1 MESTNTIP
9 PLRFGQFELDVRLR
23 ELRTGSTRIR
33 LQEQPFEILRIMLES
48 PGDVVTREQ
57 LRQRLW
63 PNGTFVDFEHSLN
76 AAVKRLR
83 AALGDDAENPRF
95 VETLPRRGYRFIAS
109 LNAPEPAAG
118 PPAVATATPR
128 VRLAVLPFTN
138 LSEDP
143 GQDYFSD
150 GLTEEMI
157 AQLGGLCRGRIGVLA
172 RWSSMVF
179 KGTSRRASEIGEA
192 LRADYLLE
200 GSVRREGDRVR
211 ITARLVETA
220 GETHLWSDVYER
232 HMIDCLS
239 VQTDVAGRIARS
251 LAMELAPDQQ
261 TASKPACDPAAYQ
274 AYLKG
279 RYYWNKPFDDGLT
292 EAIGFFERALAI
304 SPSFGAAHAI
314 LARARIA
321 RAEYYH
327 DLPRQALQEAQ
338 VVAARALEIDDSL
351 YEGHL
356 AAAEA
361 KRMHDLDWVAAEA
374 SYNRAIALNPSYES
388 AHRAYAVMLSA
399 LGRHEQAIR
408 ASERSCELDPLC
420 LVVGTSAAWVRYAA
434 GDYDAAIDHCRNTID
449 MDPEFLPAR
458 RLLGAAYLQ
467 AGRHTEALS
476 ELESAAALADV
487 DPVLLTWLAHAKAII
502 GARGDAVGLLAEAR
516 GLEAERYVSQYH
528 LALAYVGLASIDAAF
543 ASLDQAWLDRD
554 PALAAVHVEPRF
566 EPLRSDRR
574 YGELLKRLHLSGNV

>member
-9 PLRFGQFELDVRLR
+9 PVRFGVFELDVRLR

-33 LQEQPFEILRIMLES
+33 LQEQPFEILRIMLER

-83 AALGDDAENPRF
+83 AALGDDADNPRF

-109 LNAPEPAAG
+109 LNAAEPA
-118 PPAVATATPR
+118 PRPAAAAATPR

-138 LSEDP
+138 LSEDS

-157 AQLGGLCRGRIGVLA
+157 AQLGGLCRGRVGVLA

-232 HMIDCLS
+232 HMVDCLS

-251 LAMELAPDQQ
+251 LAMELTPDRQ
-261 TASKPACDPAAYQ
+261 TAPQPACDPAAYQ

-279 RYYWNKPFDDGLT
+279 RYYWNKPFDEGLI

-304 SPSFGAAHAI
+304 SPSFGAAHAV

-327 DLPRQALQEAQ
+327 ELPRQALKDAQ
-338 VVAARALEIDDSL
+338 VVAARALEIDDNL
-351 YEGHL
+351 YEAHL

-361 KRMHDLDWVAAEA
+361 TRMHDLDWAGAEA
-374 SYNRAIALNPSYES
+374 AYSRAIALNPSYES
-388 AHRAYAVMLSA
+388 AHRAFAMMLSV
-399 LGRHEQAIR
+399 LGRHDEAIR

-434 GDYDAAIDHCRNTID
+434 GDYEAAIDHCRNTID

-467 AGRHTEALS
+467 AGRNTEALT

-487 DPVLLTWLAHAKAII
+487 DPVLLTWLAHAKAMT
-502 GARGDAVGLLAEAR
+502 GARGDAVGLLAQAR
-516 GLEAERYVSQYH
+516 SLESERYVSQYH
-528 LALAYVGLASIDAAF
+528 LALAYVGLDSIDAAF
-543 ASLDQAWLDRD
+543 AALDQAWLDRD

-566 EPLRSDRR
+566 DPLRADGR
-574 YGELLKRLHLSGNV
+574 YEMLIGRLNIR